1 MFNDGAM
8 IGGYRLISLLGAGG
22 MATVYKAQHMRLDR
36 YVAVKMMHASFL
48 SDPQFVA
55 RFEREAQI
63 VAKLEH
69 PHIVPVHDF
78 AEHDGQ
84 PFLVMKFIAGI
95 SLREALS
102 DGALELRDIMTILP
116 AVASALDYAHSRG
129 VLHRDIKPS
138 NIMLDSDGTP
148 YLTDFGLARTV
159 QAGESSFS
167 QGMLIGTPA
176 YMSPEQGAGTPE
188 LDWRSDLYSLGVV
201 LYELVVGKVPFGGS
215 STYTVLHGHQTEIPP
230 LPSAVNPEIPPA
242 VEAVLLRAL
251 MKDPEDRYPAA
262 AAMVKDLREAFLS
275 SNVRRLSAGQ
285 RHSIVL
291 SLEKSKAEP
300 KEKPLTRS
308 LPPRPAVSSAS
319 PASPASVPPAAA
331 PRTRPRDPLIYVL
344 AAVLLIAVGVLAA
357 AAINARS
364 TPGVAAVPTGAAELL
379 PTMTAL
385 PTRAPLPSAQ
395 PTLRPTL
402 TLPAGPADFPPAESI
417 SPLLASR
424 FAPEIERYEVP
435 LLTAEEANAAIANAP
450 NDPVG
455 YLALLRTQVTAQ
467 GVRPRLESIL
477 DTIDE
482 GARVADDADR
492 YAATVI
498 DILSSSPTPPEI
510 LFNYYSSAL
519 EAISDPTLAAA
530 VRSLIGESL
539 YALLSDDARMPTM
552 VLDNLSGTLTANAP
566 PLMPVMLARLAITH
580 NRLPAAQIL
589 LNRTG
594 TDFAEARLV
603 QGDLYAAQGDPEAAR
618 AAWEAARSMQ
628 GAPEWLKAVA
638 AAKLGA

>member
-201 LYELVVGKVPFGGS
+201 LYELLAETKP
-215 STYTVLHGHQTEIPP
+215 YRLKRQTDAEWEEAILVADPQK
-230 LPSAVNPEIPPA
+230 PSANLLREVDSDPSRMIALRRRAKEIAGDLDNIALKALSKRPEHRYPS
-242 VEAVLLRAL
+242 VEAMALDLHRYLEGKPVLARPQSMAYRSHKFVQRHRWALATTALVLLVLTTAL
-251 MKDPEDRYPAA
+251 VLVTWKARQA
-262 AAMVKDLREAFLS
+262 VREASRAQALQDF
-275 SNVRRLSAGQ
+275 V
-285 RHSIVL
+285 
-291 SLEKSKAEP
+291 
-300 KEKPLTRS
+300 
-308 LPPRPAVSSAS
+308 
-319 PASPASVPPAAA
+319 
-331 PRTRPRDPLIYVL
+331 
-344 AAVLLIAVGVLAA
+344 
-357 AAINARS
+357 
-364 TPGVAAVPTGAAELL
+364 TGL
-379 PTMTAL
+379 
-385 PTRAPLPSAQ
+385 
-395 PTLRPTL
+395 
-402 TLPAGPADFPPAESI
+402 
-417 SPLLASR
+417 
-424 FAPEIERYEVP
+424 
-435 LLTAEEANAAIANAP
+435 
-450 NDPVG
+450 
-455 YLALLRTQVTAQ
+455 
-467 GVRPRLESIL
+467 
-477 DTIDE
+477 
-482 GARVADDADR
+482 
-492 YAATVI
+492 
-498 DILSSSPTPPEI
+498 
-510 LFNYYSSAL
+510 
-519 EAISDPTLAAA
+519 
-530 VRSLIGESL
+530 
-539 YALLSDDARMPTM
+539 
-552 VLDNLSGTLTANAP
+552 
-566 PLMPVMLARLAITH
+566 
-580 NRLPAAQIL
+580 
-589 LNRTG
+589 
-594 TDFAEARLV
+594 
-603 QGDLYAAQGDPEAAR
+603 
-618 AAWEAARSMQ
+618 
-628 GAPEWLKAVA
+628 
-638 AAKLGA
+638 

>member
-1 MFNDGAM
+1 
-8 IGGYRLISLLGAGG
+8 
-22 MATVYKAQHMRLDR
+22 
-36 YVAVKMMHASFL
+36 
-48 SDPQFVA
+48 
-55 RFEREAQI
+55 
-63 VAKLEH
+63 
-69 PHIVPVHDF
+69 
-78 AEHDGQ
+78 
-84 PFLVMKFIAGI
+84 
-95 SLREALS
+95 
-102 DGALELRDIMTILP
+102 
-116 AVASALDYAHSRG
+116 
-129 VLHRDIKPS
+129 
-138 NIMLDSDGTP
+138 
-148 YLTDFGLARTV
+148 
-159 QAGESSFS
+159 
-167 QGMLIGTPA
+167 
-176 YMSPEQGAGTPE
+176 PE

-215 STYTVLHGHQTEIPP
+215 STYTVLHGHQTELPP
-230 LPSAVNPEIPPA
+230 LPSSVNPEIPPA

-251 MKDPEDRYPAA
+251 MKDPEDRYQSA

-275 SNVRRLSAGQ
+275 SNVRRLSAGE

-308 LPPRPAVSSAS
+308 LSPRPSAALAAAAA
-319 PASPASVPPAAA
+319 PASAPPAAA
-331 PRTRPRDPLIYVL
+331 PRARSRDPLIYVL

-357 AAINARS
+357 AVAINARS
-364 TPGVAAVPTGAAELL
+364 TPGVVTIPTDAAEAL

-395 PTLRPTL
+395 PSIPPTL
-402 TLPAGPADFPPAESI
+402 TLPAGPANVQPAEGSL
-417 SPLLASR
+417 PLLAAR

-467 GVRPRLESIL
+467 GVRPRLDMIL
-477 DTIDE
+477 DTIDD

-510 LFNYYSSAL
+510 LFSYYSDAL

-539 YALLSDDARMPTM
+539 YALLSDGTRMPTM
-552 VLDNLSGTLTANAP
+552 VLDNLSGALTANAP

-603 QGDLYAAQGDPEAAR
+603 QGDLYAAQGDSEAAR
-618 AAWEAARSMQ
+618 AAWEAARSME
-628 GAPEWLKAVA
+628 GAPEWLQAVA
-638 AAKLGA
+638 AAKLEG